1 MTPVSDQITKIQI
14 VLPKLLGP
22 IGGALAGVII
32 SWLTKH
38 GFALDADT
46 ASNLTLFVTTLCT
59 LLGYSLTSLAVTSH
73 TNPANVA
80 NPKAITPSASPGT
93 PNVTSE
99 PVDTSSDSATPP
111 HASL

>member
-1 MTPVSDQITKIQI
+1 MTPIIDQITKLQI

-22 IGGALAGVII
+22 VGGALAGVII

-38 GFALDADT
+38 GFTLDADT
-46 ASNLTLFVTTLCT
+46 ASNVTLFITTLCT
-59 LLGYSLTSLAVTSH
+59 LLGYSLTSLMVTSQ

-80 NPKAITPSASPGT
+80 NPKAAPAAPAGA

-99 PVDTSSDSATPP
+99 PVADAEPP
-111 HASL
+111 AKAELRG